1 MSIVKFILYFSLFA
15 IFVFGLPYGLSNVI
29 GRDLVSEY
37 YIPLFV
43 FLFVLTTI
51 VYVLSF
57 FGIKKGGQTSVLA
70 LLGGLTLKMIFS
82 LAMVLMLL
90 LKGAD
95 NQKVLAGNF
104 FYIYFLFTLFE
115 VICLLRNLRDQN
127 KM

>member
-1 MSIVKFILYFSLFA
+1 MSIARFILFFFIFSVF
-15 IFVFGLPYGLSNVI
+15 IFGLPYGLSYII
-29 GRDLVSEY
+29 GEDLVSEHY
-37 YIPLFV
+37 VPLFI

-57 FGIKKGGQTSVLA
+57 FGMKKSGQTSVLA

-90 LKGAD
+90 LKDAD

>member
-1 MSIVKFILYFSLFA
+1 MTIPKFIVCFFLFA
-15 IFVFGLPYGLSNVI
+15 IGVFVGPYALQYFLAA
-29 GRDLVSEY
+29 DLISEY

-51 VYVLSF
+51 VYIMSF
-57 FGIKKGGQTSVLA
+57 LGIKKGGQTSVLTI
-70 LLGGLTLKMIFS
+70 LGGLTLKMIFS
-82 LAMVLMLL
+82 LAMVLVLL
-90 LKGAD
+90 LKSTD

>member
-1 MSIVKFILYFSLFA
+1 MSISKFILYFFLFSVCVFA
-15 IFVFGLPYGLSNVI
+15 IPYGVQKIVAADVI
-29 GRDLVSEY
+29 SEY
-37 YIPLFV
+37 YVPLFL

-51 VYVLSF
+51 VYVMSF
-57 FGIKKGGQTSVLA
+57 LGIKKGGQTSVLA

-82 LAMVLMLL
+82 LAMVLVLL
-90 LKGAD
+90 LKSTD

>member
-1 MSIVKFILYFSLFA
+1 MSIPKFIIYFLIFAICVFCLPYALESLF
-15 IFVFGLPYGLSNVI
+15 VI
-29 GRDLVSEY
+29 DLISVY
-37 YIPLFV
+37 FFPLFV

-51 VYVLSF
+51 VYILSF
-57 FGIKKGGQTSVLA
+57 FGVKKGGQTSVLT

-82 LAMVLMLL
+82 LAMILVLL
-90 LKGAD
+90 LKSTD

-104 FYIYFLFTLFE
+104 FYLYFLFTLFE

>member
-1 MSIVKFILYFSLFA
+1 MGIPKFIIYFL
-15 IFVFGLPYGLSNVI
+15 IFGVLVFSIPYGVNYFLEI
-29 GRDLVSEY
+29 DLISEY

-51 VYVLSF
+51 VYIMSF
-57 FGIKKGGQTSVLA
+57 LGIKKGGQTSVLS

-82 LAMVLMLL
+82 LAMVLVLI
-90 LKGAD
+90 LKSTE